1 MQQREASQRTAGGK
15 LQALARAR
23 MTVGEDDGESMRGS
37 AVSSFVRDVSLTR
50 EELRRRTSKL
60 VPVLKERAVLT
71 EQLRQIPSETVQ
83 DLVSSELIRIGNPPR
98 YGGLGIEYDAAF
110 DVGYELGRACG
121 STAWCY
127 CLWTAHNWWIG
138 HFPER
143 AQEEFFASGPDTLAS
158 SGLNPGG
165 AKAEAVAGGLRV
177 SGRWSFSSGCDAA
190 SWAILAVPSPNGPI
204 WVLIPR
210 PEYEILDTW
219 FTSGMRGTGS
229 KDIVV
234 KEAFVPQHRTMDPSR
249 AGDGEWTG
257 WELHKRLSY
266 RLPFR
271 CMTGWDLLVPL
282 IGIAQG
288 AVDEFTSRLRG
299 TSGPGRTADSV
310 LVQVRLAEAAVEVD
324 AAWEL
329 HKRCIRAMLGKAE
342 RGEEFTHLER
352 ARYRRDKSF
361 AARLCVQ
368 AVNRLFEASGGRAIS
383 ESEAVQR
390 FHRDIN
396 AGSHHQ
402 GLSWDTAA
410 EDYGRQALG
419 LPPAPGRYG

>member
-1 MQQREASQRTAGGK
+1 VK
-15 LQALARAR
+15 
-23 MTVGEDDGESMRGS
+23 
-37 AVSSFVRDVSLTR
+37 
-50 EELRRRTSKL
+50 
-60 VPVLKERAVLT
+60 
-71 EQLRQIPSETVQ
+71 
-83 DLVSSELIRIGNPPR
+83 DLVSSSLIRIGNPLR
-98 YGGLGIEYDAAF
+98 YGGLDIGYDAVF

-138 HFPER
+138 HFPEQ

-158 SGLNPGG
+158 SGLNPGM
-165 AKAEAVAGGLRV
+165 AQAEAVAGGLRV

-190 SWAILAVPSPNGPI
+190 SWVILAVPSPNGPL
-204 WVLIPR
+204 WALIPR
-210 PEYEILDTW
+210 PGYEILDTW

-234 KEAFVPQHRTMDPSR
+234 RETFVPQHRIMDPSR

-257 WELHKRLSY
+257 WELHRRLSY

-288 AVDEFTSRLRG
+288 AVDAFTSHLQG
-299 TSGPGRTADSV
+299 TSGPGRTADSP
-310 LVQVRLAEAAVEVD
+310 LIQVRLAEAAVEVD

-329 HKRCIRAMLGKAE
+329 HKRCIGDMLGKAE
-342 RGEEFTHLER
+342 RAEEFTNLER

-361 AARLCVQ
+361 AAKLCVQ
-368 AVNRLFEASGGRAIS
+368 AVNRLFEASGGRAIFLTNPIQRAWRDVHAMRAHVGNNLEKAAVVFGRS
-383 ESEAVQR
+383 E
-390 FHRDIN
+390 F
-396 AGSHHQ
+396 
-402 GLSWDTAA
+402 
-410 EDYGRQALG
+410 G
-419 LPPAPGRYG
+419 LPPQDFRF